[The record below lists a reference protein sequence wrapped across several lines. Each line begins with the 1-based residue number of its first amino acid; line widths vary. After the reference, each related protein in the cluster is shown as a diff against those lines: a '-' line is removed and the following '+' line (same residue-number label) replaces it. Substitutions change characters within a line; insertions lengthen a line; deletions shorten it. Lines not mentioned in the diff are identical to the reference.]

1 MLIKTNTEIKKMKL
15 KDLKLT
21 KDVHS
26 HLEEMGLVTF
36 DDLKKAVE
44 FQRASIPEDAAC
56 QLGCSDCE
64 DVLLEIWKVEELV

>member
-1 MLIKTNTEIKKMKL
+1 MKL

-21 KDVHS
+21 KDAHD
-26 HLEEMGLVTF
+26 HIEENGFETF
-36 DDLKKAVE
+36 DDVRKEVAI
-44 FQRASIPEDAAC
+44 QRASIPEDAAC